1 MDCVQSCKVG
11 IFLTDLTAQGLIH
24 PLSVITIQCNIDLFR
39 AKSITQF
46 ERSNLF
52 VGYILFGSCRIA
64 CKDRVEERRAGKI
77 SCIDKYIV
85 VVIELIVKTTLHAP
99 RQKILKAGH
108 SVQFIRTRGRVS

>member
-1 MDCVQSCKVG
+1 M
-11 IFLTDLTAQGLIH
+11 
-24 PLSVITIQCNIDLFR
+24 DLFR

-77 SCIDKYIV
+77 SCID
-85 VVIELIVKTTLHAP
+85 TLLLSNKLEITSYH
-99 RQKILKAGH
+99 KSIIYH
-108 SVQFIRTRGRVS
+108 SLHFLLSSENLDNLHSE

>member
-1 MDCVQSCKVG
+1 LGYGFSTEQVNIALNGYYTQWMD
-11 IFLTDLTAQGLIH
+11 
-24 PLSVITIQCNIDLFR
+24 
-39 AKSITQF
+39 KSL
-46 ERSNLF
+46 R
-52 VGYILFGSCRIA
+52 RIA

-99 RQKILKAGH
+99 RQEILKTGH